1 MRPTGPHDAL
11 DSSRSTWTRRN
22 GQVVLLGTQCPQC
35 GNLAFPGRDF
45 CDRCLTEMSS
55 NSVEIRPIGVVY
67 SCSRVHV
74 APVGFDVPYQIGYV
88 DLSSDIRVLA
98 QLQGGASK
106 AKLAPGDAVIAD
118 IGQIRTEHDGTKV
131 ESYVFRIMEDES
143 Q

>member
-1 MRPTGPHDAL
+1 
-11 DSSRSTWTRRN
+11 
-22 GQVVLLGTQCPQC
+22 
-35 GNLAFPGRDF
+35 
-45 CDRCLTEMSS
+45 
-55 NSVEIRPIGVVY
+55 
-67 SCSRVHV
+67 
-74 APVGFDVPYQIGYV
+74 VGFDVPYQIGYV